1 LFFSRMGD
9 SNQILNIRKPVGWT
23 SYDVIRYLKRMS
35 AHKIKI
41 GHAGTLDPFAEGVL
55 VVCTGKATKEIQHF
69 VNAEKEYKAII
80 RLGIET
86 DSLDISGKIVKTLK
100 VTELDQEKILAIL
113 TAMTGEIIQQVPAFS
128 ALKHRGKKLYE
139 LARQNVE
146 VLLPKRKVFIY
157 RLRLN
162 SFEKD
167 RLHLEITCSKGTYIR
182 SLARD
187 IGEALGTTGCLQT
200 LIRTRVGDH
209 KLENARQV
217 VEITV

>member
-1 LFFSRMGD
+1 MFFSKMGD
-9 SNQILNIRKPVGWT
+9 LNQIFNIRKPVGWT

-55 VVCTGKATKEIQHF
+55 VVCTGNATKEIHHF

-86 DSLDISGKIVKTLK
+86 DSLDISGKIVKT
-100 VTELDQEKILAIL
+100 VTVPGLNQEKILSVL
-113 TAMTGEIIQQVPAFS
+113 HAMSGEIVQEVPAFS
-128 ALKHRGKKLYE
+128 ALKHRGRKLYE

-146 VLLPKRKVFIY
+146 VSLPKRKVFIH

-162 SFEKD
+162 GFEKD
-167 RLHLEITCSKGTYIR
+167 RLYLEITCSKGTYIR

-187 IGEALGTTGCLQT
+187 IGEALGTTGFLQT

-217 VEITV
+217 AEITV